1 MKISNLLF
9 VLPAVI
15 LLSLT
20 AKAQEETPIIEGPDP
35 AHREINYNEDKTLI
49 YDQSS
54 LHQHP
59 GLRDSMTVAPKPT
72 NRAISRPEMPRE
84 GQKAKHEDDAL
95 RFNFLYYIIQKY
107 KISDIIEN

>member
-1 MKISNLLF
+1 MKFSNLLF

-35 AHREINYNEDKTLI
+35 SHPEVNFNEDKTLI
-49 YDQSS
+49 YDQPVQ
-54 LHQHP
+54 HQLP
-59 GLRDSMTVAPKPT
+59 SARDSMIVAPKPV
-72 NRAISRPEMPRE
+72 NRVARPEQPRE
-84 GQKAKHEDDAL
+84 GQKARTEEDAL